1 MGFRINTNVAALN
14 AKANSDLNAKS
25 LDSSLA
31 RLSSGLRIN
40 SQQMMLQGWHSRF
53 FAFSSNLG
61 QA

>member
-40 SQQMMLQGWHSRF
+40 SAADDASGM
-53 FAFSSNLG
+53 
-61 QA
+61 